1 MVSSFDGFARR
12 YIPINVHYRTE
23 GGIDAALCWKNL
35 YRPRPPGIM
44 PLTKPPMNG
53 PRALEVEDFVKATL
67 SAILR
72 ENRMLGGAQATVGFG
87 AGLAITGG
95 VLLGLDFADVMNW
108 PVTVLAVVSGAIG
121 TGAALVA
128 LSAWQWHKGEKRLR
142 KLEQQM
148 QAAWYIRREFD
159 AGPPP
164 GSGIPVKEAFG
175 RKRIADA
182 QEQTD
187 DLLRRLM
194 SRPKDPTDPI

>member
-1 MVSSFDGFARR
+1 
-12 YIPINVHYRTE
+12 
-23 GGIDAALCWKNL
+23 
-35 YRPRPPGIM
+35 M
-44 PLTKPPMNG
+44 PLTKPPTDG

-72 ENRMLGGAQATVGFG
+72 ETRMLGGAQATVGFG

-95 VLLGLDFADVMNW
+95 VLLGLDFADVINW

-121 TGAALVA
+121 TGAALTA

-148 QAAWYIRREFD
+148 QAAWYVRREFD
-159 AGPPP
+159 PGLPP
-164 GSGIPVKEAFG
+164 GNGIPVRETFG

-194 SRPKDPTDPI
+194 SRPKDPTDPT